1 MDNYNDNQYYTALEL
16 DKVLAKLADCAD
28 MADAKELS
36 LTLSPSFD
44 LEEVKRRLNETDE
57 AYVLSAKFGAPSFG
71 GAKDITNPLA
81 RAAAGAVLS
90 MREFLEIGET
100 LRVVR
105 SVKEW
110 RKHSDYGN
118 TPITDEL
125 FEALIPSK
133 YFEDKILT
141 SIKNEE
147 ELFDTASPEL
157 NNIRRHMRSCSANVR
172 DRLDKMIKSGAT
184 AKYLQDAIVTQ
195 RDGRFVVPVK
205 VEYRAQV
212 SGLVHDTSSSGA
224 TVFIEPMAVVEI
236 NNELKML
243 QSKEKEE
250 IERILAELSA
260 DAAGISKTA
269 AESYKALVKLS
280 FAFGKADLAY
290 KMRAVKPLINCN
302 EKIVLKNARH
312 PLIPAA
318 RVVPISVELGKNF
331 DTLVITGPNTG
342 GKTVTIKTL
351 GLLSLMTMCGLMVPC
366 DEGSEIA
373 VFQNVL
379 ADIGD
384 EQSIE
389 QSLSTFS
396 AHMTNIIAILKRA
409 GKGSLVLIDELG
421 SGTDPVEG
429 AALATAILSELRKN
443 GVLVAATTHY
453 PELKTYALETEGVCN
468 ACCEFDVE
476 TLSPTYRL
484 IIGAPGRSNAFAIS
498 KKLGLPENI
507 INEAEKLVSDDAR
520 RFETVVAALDEARHN
535 AEQESK
541 KAEKIRIELE
551 AVRQKNKQ
559 RADNMQAEKNKIL
572 ERARTQAMNIVETA
586 RAESSRMLGE
596 LETIKKQESKSA
608 ADRLA
613 QARAAAKS
621 GIKNLENTA
630 DPVVKNTVSD
640 SKLNRPPK
648 VGEEVKIID
657 IDRIGTVLEVDEK
670 SKKALVLAG
679 IIKLRVGF
687 DNLAAVHEKSKP
699 QIPKTRSINHGINVA
714 ERRAALEIDLR
725 GMASDEAIIEL
736 DRFIDDAI
744 ISKVHSVSI
753 IHGKGTGVLRKSVA
767 DYLRHNKAVSSFRLG
782 TFGEG
787 ESGVTIAELK

>member
-1 MDNYNDNQYYTALEL
+1 MDNYNDSQYYTALEL

-105 SVKEW
+105 SAKEW

-157 NNIRRHMRSCSANVR
+157 NSIRRHMRSCSANVR

-312 PLIPAA
+312 PLIPTA

-744 ISKVHSVSI
+744 ISKVHSISI

>member
-1 MDNYNDNQYYTALEL
+1 MKKHNDEQYYIALEL
-16 DKVLAKLADCAD
+16 DKVLAKLSDCTD

-36 LTLSPSFD
+36 LTLSPSSD
-44 LEEVKRRLNETDE
+44 MEEVKRRLNETDE

-71 GAKDITNPLA
+71 SARNVINPLS

-90 MREFLEIGET
+90 MREFLDIGET
-100 LRVVR
+100 LRVIR

-110 RKHSDYGN
+110 RKNSESNN
-118 TPITDEL
+118 TPITDAL
-125 FEALIPSK
+125 FDALTPSK
-133 YFEDKILT
+133 YLEDRIFN

-157 NNIRRHMRSCSANVR
+157 SNIRRHMRACASNVR
-172 DRLDKMIKSGAT
+172 DRLDKMIKGGAT

-212 SGLVHDTSSSGA
+212 PGLVHDTSSSGA
-224 TVFIEPMAVVEI
+224 TVFIEPMAVVKI
-236 NNELKML
+236 NNEIKIL

-269 AESYKALVKLS
+269 AESYKALVNLS
-280 FAFGKADLAY
+280 FIFGKADLAY
-290 KMRAVKPLINCN
+290 KMRAVKPLINN
-302 EKIVLKNARH
+302 SERIVLKNARH
-312 PLIPAA
+312 PLIPDL
-318 RVVPISVELGKNF
+318 RVVPISVELGKSF

-342 GKTVTIKTL
+342 GKTVAIKTL
-351 GLLSLMTMCGLMVPC
+351 GLLTLMTMCGLMVPC
-366 DEGSEIA
+366 DDGCELA
-373 VFQNVL
+373 VFRNIF

-396 AHMTNIIAILKRA
+396 AHMTNIISIIKRA

-429 AALATAILSELRKN
+429 AALATAILDQLRKN
-443 GVLVAATTHY
+443 GALIAATTHY
-453 PELKTYALETEGVCN
+453 PELKTYALETDGVAN
-468 ACCEFDVE
+468 ACCEFDIK
-476 TLSPTYRL
+476 TLTPTYRL

-498 KKLGLPENI
+498 QKLGLPENI
-507 INEAEKLVSDDAR
+507 IKNAEKLVSDDAR

-535 AEQESK
+535 AETEAK

-551 AVRQKNKQ
+551 TVRQKNKQ
-559 RADNMQAEKNKIL
+559 RTDNIQAEKSKIL
-572 ERARTQAMNIVETA
+572 ERARNEAMNIVEKA

-596 LETIKKQESKSA
+596 LEDIKKQENKTA

-613 QARAAAKS
+613 RARAAVKS
-621 GIKNLENTA
+621 GIGKLEDTA
-630 DPVVKNTVSD
+630 DPVVNNSAD
-640 SKLNRPPK
+640 NKLNRPPK

-657 IDRIGTVLEVDEK
+657 IDRRGTVLEVDEK
-670 SKKALVLAG
+670 SKNALVLAG
-679 IIKLRVGF
+679 IIKLRVSF
-687 DNLAAVHEKSKP
+687 DNLAAVTEKPKP
-699 QIPKTRSINHGINVA
+699 QIPRTRNVNHGISA
-714 ERRAALEIDLR
+714 ATRRAALEIDLR
-725 GMASDEAIIEL
+725 GVVSDEAVMEL

-753 IHGKGTGVLRKSVA
+753 IHGKGTGVLRKAVA
-767 DYLRHNKAVSSFRLG
+767 DYLRHNRSVASFRLG